1 LLLTYLAALPRGPH
15 LALARGAALAALQK
29 PSRWSGDRAFHSET
43 LSTSF
48 CVNAVIHCS
57 ESTSCVH
64 HMYPGIS
71 QIFIIIIIII
81 IRSSVTAA
89 ARAAADGL
97 SSNGNSHIATV
108 TAASRPHRRLL

>member
-57 ESTSCVH
+57 ESTTCVH
-64 HMYPGIS
+64 HMYPGIG
-71 QIFIIIIIII
+71 QIFIIII